1 VELFGYLRFGARV
14 RINIDITE
22 FLAAFP
28 APGSAT
34 ARAYHEQIGIG
45 LESAGEYIVTG
56 GVLQTPAFAPGTLF
70 GIGHLCYYGMTLKMF
85 VSYFDLCC
93 SGIRPTLQERLS
105 QEIRSE
111 LNRLFATLEYEP
123 ISEILN

>member
-1 VELFGYLRFGARV
+1 VTAGTIRFLGESVLLQTASRIVEFFGDLRLGARV

-28 APGSAT
+28 APGTAT

-56 GVLQTPAFAPGTLF
+56 GVLQTPAFAPGALF
-70 GIGHLCYYGMTLKMF
+70 GIGHLCYYGMTLKN
-85 VSYFDLCC
+85 
-93 SGIRPTLQERLS
+93 P
-105 QEIRSE
+105 
-111 LNRLFATLEYEP
+111 
-123 ISEILN
+123 